1 MDVGDGDR
9 LELVDKF
16 CCLSDMLNRLCNY
29 SDRAT
34 LVKMCEHVLS
44 KDMND

>member
-1 MDVGDGDR
+1 MDVDDGAS

-16 CCLSDMLNRLCNY
+16 CYLSDMLNRLCNY

-34 LVKMCEHVLS
+34 QVKTYEHVLS